1 MSKKRRPPAKR
12 DKAPNQKEQRRY
24 QRELKRK
31 RLRERPP
38 QKRQRPKK
46 FPLGFGTG
54 LFIAV
59 LWSLGIGIAD
69 SMQISFDGDTAIL
82 VMVPFVILPFIVMP
96 LLVKVLGKK
105 WSDPVRAY
113 DVIDRLDVRLW
124 ILGLAV
130 LVSVKLG
137 TLIAKLFR

>member
-46 FPLGFGTG
+46 FPLGFGT
-54 LFIAV
+54 
-59 LWSLGIGIAD
+59 WSLGIGIAD
-69 SMQISFDGDTAIL
+69 SMQISFDGDTAML